1 MRVRSL
7 VALVIITAL
16 TAWSGS
22 DLLAR
27 TRGCGPH
34 PCCVKGA
41 CKMMPKSGARL
52 DRCGD
57 PNPADAP
64 HPPMLLSSTGSDG
77 VLVSSSITERTV
89 LALTAEGATRGVD
102 RPPRG

>member
-7 VALVIITAL
+7 VAFVMITAL
-16 TAWSGS
+16 AALNGS

-27 TRGCGPH
+27 TSGCGPH
-34 PCCVKGA
+34 PCCAKGA
-41 CKMMPKSGARL
+41 CKMMPKSGARF

-57 PNPADAP
+57 DRPDTPQ
-64 HPPMLLSSTGSDG
+64 PPMLLTPAAG
-77 VLVSSSITERTV
+77 LTV
-89 LALTAEGATRGVD
+89 AVHTVPSPLARAAVTFGGAPFRID